1 LLDLAFGP
9 GEGFVRQV
17 FESQQPI
24 CIDDVHADYRV
35 PYDNQNEEV
44 TTVLSAISAPLTV
57 KGEKIGVI
65 SLDNASRTAAFTG
78 DDLKLLVSFASSAA
92 VAIQN
97 SRLFGQTNRRA
108 EELGALAQV
117 SAAFRTA
124 TTRTEMIPVILN
136 QIADVFGIDDAA
148 LLSYNPSTGE
158 NVVEVAHGKWM
169 KAVGMQVL
177 SGQGVS
183 SVVVQTHLPFSSDN
197 VVADERFA
205 AKSLFREPEAV
216 VGIPLLV
223 QKQILGSLW
232 MGRRKEKGQTQPLPF
247 ADEEVRLLGSIAD
260 MTANALHRARLHEQA
275 IRHAEQMV
283 TVNEV
288 GHLLS
293 ETLELDQIYSR
304 LARAIHNLM
313 PDVCALFISLYDER
327 TRTITCTSAYVD
339 GAFVDVQEF
348 PPLPFDPEG
357 SGHQSRVLLTGLPLI
372 VNGSAAVLEE
382 KPHAKPAGDP
392 QQKPES
398 ALYVPL
404 FSKGASIGL
413 IQVQSYTPNRFEEQ
427 DVNLLTLVANTA
439 AVTIENARLFVE
451 TQKRLR
457 YLSALHNIDAAIGA
471 SVDLRVTLSIIL
483 ENVTKEL
490 NVDAAAVLLMNI
502 HTKTLEYTA
511 SRGFRVRLI
520 EGMRIR
526 LGEGLAGQAA
536 IQRRLVSLA
545 DAGQA
550 GLDLFSEEGFAVQY
564 AVPLLAKGQ
573 VQGVLQVFHRSALEP
588 DMEWT
593 NFLNTLAGQ
602 AAIAMDNARLFEDLQ
617 RSNLELTLAYDATIQ
632 GWSQAMELRDK
643 ETQGHTERVTE
654 LTMRLAREIGLGD
667 TETVHLRRGVLLHDI
682 GKMGVPDSILLK
694 PGSLTPEEWEIMRL
708 HPVYAHE
715 MLSNIPYLQQ
725 AVAVPYCHH
734 EKWDGT
740 GYPRGLKGEQIPLTA
755 RMFAMVDV
763 YEALTSDRPYRA
775 AWSRERALEYLR
787 EQSGKH
793 FDPHV
798 LEAFLRLEL

>member
-1 LLDLAFGP
+1 
-9 GEGFVRQV
+9 
-17 FESQQPI
+17 
-24 CIDDVHADYRV
+24 
-35 PYDNQNEEV
+35 
-44 TTVLSAISAPLTV
+44 
-57 KGEKIGVI
+57 
-65 SLDNASRTAAFTG
+65 
-78 DDLKLLVSFASSAA
+78 
-92 VAIQN
+92 
-97 SRLFGQTNRRA
+97 
-108 EELGALAQV
+108 
-117 SAAFRTA
+117 
-124 TTRTEMIPVILN
+124 
-136 QIADVFGIDDAA
+136 
-148 LLSYNPSTGE
+148 
-158 NVVEVAHGKWM
+158 
-169 KAVGMQVL
+169 
-177 SGQGVS
+177 
-183 SVVVQTHLPFSSDN
+183 
-197 VVADERFA
+197 
-205 AKSLFREPEAV
+205 LFREPEAV

-247 ADEEVRLLGSIAD
+247 TDEEVRLLGSIAD

-304 LARAIHNLM
+304 LTGAIHNLM

-327 TRTITCTSAYVD
+327 TRMITCTSACVD

-392 QQKPES
+392 RQKPES

-413 IQVQSYTPNRFEEQ
+413 IQVQSYMPNRFEEQ

-490 NVDAAAVLLMNI
+490 NVDAAAVLLTNI

-654 LTMRLAREIGLGD
+654 LTMRLARAIGLGD

-694 PGSLTPEEWEIMRL
+694 PASLTPEEWEIMRL

-755 RMFAMVDV
+755 RMFAVVDV
-763 YEALTSDRPYRA
+763 YDALTSDRPYRA